1 MKKAVVLGVGAE
13 NGLGAQ
19 LARRFSE
26 NGMYVYL
33 AGRTKKKLEIVSD
46 KIKNHDG
53 QSESIVCDATNEDHV
68 IQLFDSVGDNI
79 DLAIYNVGNNTPGR
93 ICDMEASYFEK
104 SWRVG
109 CYGGFLFSREAV
121 RRMLPNKRGTILFTG
136 ASASWRGR
144 KNYGAFNSAKGGL
157 RNLAQAMAK
166 EYAAE
171 GIHIGHVVVDGIIDG
186 DRIRQNRPELF
197 NSLNHD
203 QMLDIDLIVDGFEYL
218 YNQSAR
224 GWSFEIDIR
233 PSLES
238 W

>member
-1 MKKAVVLGVGAE
+1 MKTAIILGVGAE

-19 LARRFSE
+19 LAIRFAKK
-26 NGMYVYL
+26 GMHVYL
-33 AGRTKKKLEIVSD
+33 AGRSKEKLKIVSD
-46 KIKNHDG
+46 KIILQKG
-53 QSESIVCDATNEDHV
+53 QSEAIVCDATDESQV
-68 IQLFDSVGDNI
+68 IQLFDSSGGDI

-93 ICDMEASYFEK
+93 ICDMEANYFEN
-104 SWRVG
+104 SWRVS
-109 CYGGFLFSREAV
+109 CFGGFLFSREAV
-121 RRMLPNKRGTILFTG
+121 KRMLPKKQGTILFTG

-171 GIHIGHVVVDGIIDG
+171 GIHVGHIVVDGVIDG
-186 DRIRQNRPELF
+186 DRVRQRRPELF
-197 NSLNHD
+197 ESLNHD

-224 GWSFEIDIR
+224 AWSFELDIR
-233 PSLES
+233 PSLER

>member
-1 MKKAVVLGVGAE
+1 MKKSVVLGVGAE
-13 NGLGAQ
+13 RGLGAR
-19 LARRFSE
+19 LASRFAE

-33 AGRTKKKLEIVSD
+33 AGRTKEKLEIVSEN
-46 KIKNHDG
+46 IKVRGG
-53 QSESIVCDATNEDHV
+53 QSAAVVCDATDENQV
-68 IQLFDSVGDNI
+68 IELFDSAGDDI

-93 ICDMEASYFEK
+93 ICDMEATYFEN

-144 KNYGAFNSAKGGL
+144 ENYGAFNSAKGAL

-166 EYAAE
+166 EYAVE
-171 GIHIGHVVVDGIIDG
+171 GIHVGHIVVDGIIDG
-186 DRIRQNRPELF
+186 DRVRQRRPELF
-197 NSLNHD
+197 ESLNHD
-203 QMLDIDLIVDGFEYL
+203 QLLDIDFIVDGFEYL
-218 YNQSAR
+218 YSQSAR
-224 GWSFEIDIR
+224 AWSFELDLR
-233 PSLES
+233 PSLEK

>member
-1 MKKAVVLGVGAE
+1 MKKSVVLGVGAE
-13 NGLGAQ
+13 RGLGAR
-19 LARRFSE
+19 LASRFAE

-33 AGRTKKKLEIVSD
+33 AGRTKEKLEIVSEN
-46 KIKNHDG
+46 IKVRGG
-53 QSESIVCDATNEDHV
+53 QSAAVVCDATDENQV
-68 IQLFDSVGDNI
+68 IELFDSAGDDI

-93 ICDMEASYFEK
+93 ICDMEATYFEN

-144 KNYGAFNSAKGGL
+144 ENYGAFNSAKGAL

-166 EYAAE
+166 EYAVE
-171 GIHIGHVVVDGIIDG
+171 GIHVGHIVVDGIIDG
-186 DRIRQNRPELF
+186 DRVRQRRPELF
-197 NSLNHD
+197 ESLNHD
-203 QMLDIDLIVDGFEYL
+203 QLLDIDFIVDGFEYL
-218 YNQSAR
+218 YSQSAR
-224 GWSFEIDIR
+224 AWSFELDIR
-233 PSLES
+233 PSLEK

>member
-1 MKKAVVLGVGAE
+1 MKTAIILGVGAE

-19 LARRFSE
+19 LAIRFAKK
-26 NGMYVYL
+26 GMHVYL
-33 AGRTKKKLEIVSD
+33 AGRSKEKLKIVSD
-46 KIKNHDG
+46 KISLQKG
-53 QSESIVCDATNEDHV
+53 QSEAIVCDATDESQV
-68 IQLFDSVGDNI
+68 IQLFDSSGGDI

-93 ICDMEASYFEK
+93 ICDMEANYFEN
-104 SWRVG
+104 SWRVS
-109 CYGGFLFSREAV
+109 CFGGFLFSREAV
-121 RRMLPNKRGTILFTG
+121 KRMLPKKQGTILFTG

-171 GIHIGHVVVDGIIDG
+171 GIHVGHIVVDGVIDG
-186 DRIRQNRPELF
+186 DRVRQRRPELF
-197 NSLNHD
+197 ESLNHD

-224 GWSFEIDIR
+224 AWSFELDIR
-233 PSLES
+233 PSLER

>member
-13 NGLGAQ
+13 KGLGAQ
-19 LARRFSE
+19 LAIRFAE
-26 NGMYVYL
+26 MGMYVYL
-33 AGRTKKKLEIVSD
+33 AGRTQEKLKAVSD
-46 KIKNHDG
+46 NIKTRDG
-53 QSESIVCDATNEDHV
+53 QSEAIVCDATDENQV
-68 IQLFDSVGDNI
+68 IQLFDTAGDDI

-93 ICDMEASYFEK
+93 ICDMEANYFEN
-104 SWRVG
+104 SWRVS
-109 CYGGFLFSREAV
+109 CFGGFLFSREAV
-121 RRMLPNKRGTILFTG
+121 RRMLPNKRGTVLFTG

-171 GIHIGHVVVDGIIDG
+171 GIHVGHIVVDGVIDG
-186 DRIRQNRPELF
+186 DRIRQRRPELF
-197 NSLNHD
+197 GSLNRD
-203 QMLDIDLIVDGFEYL
+203 QMLDINLIVDGFEYL

-224 GWSFEIDIR
+224 AWSFELDIR
-233 PSLES
+233 PSLER